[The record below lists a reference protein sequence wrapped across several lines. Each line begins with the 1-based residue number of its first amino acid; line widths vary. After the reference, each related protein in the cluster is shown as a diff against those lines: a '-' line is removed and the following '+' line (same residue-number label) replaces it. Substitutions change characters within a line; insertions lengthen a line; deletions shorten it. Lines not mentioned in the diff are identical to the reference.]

1 MKQKTV
7 FFLLSILNLAGTA
20 SAQTESSKSKVV
32 YVDDNN
38 VVVRVNKAQSSQGD
52 SILKVL
58 SKNGVYIDQLSQV
71 ATHEEKTFIDIG
83 CFNCIIIN
91 KHFSSTIQ
99 HSENDIV
106 TGKKFDK
113 SVKIPNNSGQ

>member
-1 MKQKTV
+1 MKQKSV
-7 FFLLSILNLAGTA
+7 FFLLSILNLAGVA
-20 SAQTESSKSKVV
+20 KAQTEPSTGSLV
-32 YVDDNN
+32 YVDDKN
-38 VVVRVNKAQSSQGD
+38 VVVRVNKEQSSQGD
-52 SILKVL
+52 SVLKVL

-83 CFNCIIIN
+83 CFNCIIVN
-91 KHFSSTIQ
+91 KHFSNTIQ

-113 SVKIPNNSGQ
+113 SVKIPNNSGK